1 MEHLEHLQKGT
12 NGSAISKHHL
22 EKHPLEDSNYDCRVL
37 KTYSQTL
44 IRYIGEALTLDRAR
58 TTSGVMNGRAE
69 WGKLRLP
76 RLGIA
81 LTGEEGED

>member
-22 EKHPLEDSNYDCRVL
+22 EKHPQEASNYDCKVL

-44 IRYIGEALTLDRAR
+44 RRYIGEALSLDKAR
-58 TTSGVMNGRAE
+58 RTCEVMNGKAE

-76 RLGIA
+76 RLRIA
-81 LTGEEGED
+81 LTGED